1 MYYAYTNHLA
11 LPTHLINELSFAL
24 DWLKHN
30 GLMPSPNKFQ
40 LMVLGDRDRIEIT
53 RCDDIDL
60 PGVNIDSK
68 FNFDKHVT
76 NLCSRV
82 NMQLKVI
89 KRSRK
94 LIAGGQTRLK
104 LYNAF
109 I

>member
-1 MYYAYTNHLA
+1 
-11 LPTHLINELSFAL
+11 
-24 DWLKHN
+24 
-30 GLMPSPNKFQ
+30 
-40 LMVLGDRDRIEIT
+40 MVLGDRDRIEI
-53 RCDDIDL
+53 DIDL

-94 LIAGGQTRLK
+94 LITGGQTRFK

-109 I
+109 IQLVFRYWSAV

>member
-1 MYYAYTNHLA
+1 MNSSL
-11 LPTHLINELSFAL
+11 EV
-24 DWLKHN
+24 DWFKHN
-30 GLMPSPNKFQ
+30 GLMASPNKFQ
-40 LMVLGDRDRIEIT
+40 LMVLGDRDGIEIT

-60 PGVNIDSK
+60 PGVNIDPK

-94 LIAGGQTRLK
+94 LIRGQTRL
-104 LYNAF
+104 LRF
-109 I
+109 SQTCEL

>member
-1 MYYAYTNHLA
+1 
-11 LPTHLINELSFAL
+11 
-24 DWLKHN
+24 
-30 GLMPSPNKFQ
+30 
-40 LMVLGDRDRIEIT
+40 MVLGDRDRIEIT

-68 FNFDKHVT
+68 FNFDKYVT

-82 NMQLKVI
+82 NMQLKVVDKVI

-109 I
+109 IQLVFCYCNAV